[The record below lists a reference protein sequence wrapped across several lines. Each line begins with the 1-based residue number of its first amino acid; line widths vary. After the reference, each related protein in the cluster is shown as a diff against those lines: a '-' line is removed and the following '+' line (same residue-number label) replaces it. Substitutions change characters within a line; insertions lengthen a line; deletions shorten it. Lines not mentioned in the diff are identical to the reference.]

1 MMNLDSMARIILLL
15 SATAFTLPASA
26 QSPLPEVG
34 SAAPPLELVAADG
47 SRHSLATI
55 DGPRVL
61 IFYRGL
67 W

>member
-1 MMNLDSMARIILLL
+1 MKISALACCCIL
-15 SATAFTLPASA
+15 AAAVASPVLA
-26 QSPLPEVG
+26 GGPELAVG
-34 SAAPPLELVAADG
+34 SAAPPLGLTAADG
-47 SRHSLATI
+47 SRHSLADG

>member
-1 MMNLDSMARIILLL
+1 MMKLRLLAWCCL
-15 SATAFTLPASA
+15 LAAAVASPVQA
-26 QSPLPEVG
+26 GSPVLGVG
-34 SAAPPLELVAADG
+34 SAAPPLELTAADG
-47 SRHSLATI
+47 SSYSLGTG